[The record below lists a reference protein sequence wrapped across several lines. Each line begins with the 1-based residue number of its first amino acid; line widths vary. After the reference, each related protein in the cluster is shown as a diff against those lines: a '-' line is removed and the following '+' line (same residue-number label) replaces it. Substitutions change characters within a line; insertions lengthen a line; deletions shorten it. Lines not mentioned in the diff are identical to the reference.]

1 MSLINTRRKRV
12 IIIGGGYAATMLAK
26 AIDQMVDVV
35 LIEPR
40 EAFFHNVAAIRAMVD
55 PSHLDQII
63 LPYSKLLK
71 QGRVVRDRVQSI
83 KASRVHLIAGATIE
97 GDITVVATGSQYAQP
112 FSPPRGV

>member
-1 MSLINTRRKRV
+1 
-12 IIIGGGYAATMLAK
+12 MLAK

-55 PSHLDQII
+55 PSLLDQII

-71 QGRVVRDRVQSI
+71 QGRIVRDRVRSI
-83 KASRVHLIAGATIE
+83 KAGRVHLTSGAAIQ
-97 GDITVVATGSQYAQP
+97 GPNMVSPLNQQP
-112 FSPPRGV
+112 TMRPASGRRRMPLTTRLVRQSESPSLAPAP